1 MTAKMKRREFITLL
15 GGATLAWPLAARAQQ
30 QAIPVIGFLSSGSQ
44 QADASR
50 LASFWRGLN
59 EAGYVEGRNV
69 AGEYRWADH
78 QYDRLPALAADVVRA
93 PVAVIV
99 AIGGPTSAL
108 AAKAATKTIPIVFAV
123 ASDPVELGLVPSL
136 NRPGGNVTG
145 VTTLASTVLEK
156 QFEVLHETVPKA
168 TLMGCLVNAANS
180 NAARDT
186 KEAGE
191 TARALGLELR
201 ILNASTEAEIDA
213 AFATFAQQGAGAV
226 VVTSDTL
233 FNSRRDQIVTLAA
246 RHGLP
251 AIYGY
256 REFAAAGGLM
266 SYGTSLLDVYRQAA
280 VHTAR
285 ILKGDKPADLPV
297 VQATKVE
304 LVINLRTA
312 QALGITFPVSLLG
325 RADEVIE

>member
-1 MTAKMKRREFITLL
+1 MRRHEFITLL
-15 GGATLAWPLAARAQQ
+15 GGAAAWPLAARAQQ
-30 QAIPVIGFLSSGSQ
+30 PATPVIGFLSSGSR

-168 TLMGCLVNAANS
+168 TLMGCLVNPANS

-186 KEAGE
+186 KEAGA

-201 ILNASTEAEIDA
+201 ILNAGTEREIDA

-233 FNSRRDQIVTLAA
+233 FNSRANQIVTLAA
-246 RHGLP
+246 RHALP